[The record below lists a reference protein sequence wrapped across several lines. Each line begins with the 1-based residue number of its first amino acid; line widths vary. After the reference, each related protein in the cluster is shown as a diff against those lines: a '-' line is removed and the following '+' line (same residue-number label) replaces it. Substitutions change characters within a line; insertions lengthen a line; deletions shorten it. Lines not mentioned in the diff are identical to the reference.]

1 MLNFYFFQIERLR
14 MTEDVQIF
22 LREIPNK
29 PPPPYKSPTKIK
41 SLVDMPYTS
50 EEMHKIVLMATCQL
64 FKDSQSSMSIDY
76 IIDSDSSAHYKT
88 LIFDY
93 CKEITQDTFISE
105 KNAPIWE
112 RPVKNLKQFRA
123 RPNNPKDLSNVV
135 LKKMKQIIEI
145 DECEEKV
152 NQFVVKQMYEED
164 SKWTDFEMD
173 EMVIQNNIVHSLMK
187 KIVDDTI
194 TNIKINFYLKFIK

>member
-1 MLNFYFFQIERLR
+1 
-14 MTEDVQIF
+14 MTEDVEIF

-50 EEMHKIVLMATCQL
+50 DEMFKIVLMATSQL

-76 IIDSDSSAHYKT
+76 IIDSDSNLHADYKT

-105 KNAPIWE
+105 NNVPIWE
-112 RPVKNLKQFRA
+112 RSVKNLKQFRA
-123 RPNNPKDLSNVV
+123 RPKNPKNLSDVV

-145 DECEEKV
+145 DECEEMV
-152 NQFVVKQMYEED
+152 NKFVVKQMHEED

-173 EMVIQNNIVHSLMK
+173 EMFIQNDIVKSLMK
-187 KIVDDTI
+187 KLVGDTI
-194 TNIKINFYLKFIK
+194 TNIKTNFYLKFNL